1 MILSSIETNKTDL
14 HILTW
19 NNLQKLYWSQIKQ
32 DIKMEG
38 FFKKME
44 GLLCQYFCL
53 KNGSNEWG

>member
-38 FFKKME
+38 FLKKWRAY
-44 GLLCQYFCL
+44 CANTFV
-53 KNGSNEWG
+53 